1 MVNFRFIHAAD
12 LHLDSPLIGLAKKSE
27 DCAAHLDDASR
38 RAFDNLVALAID
50 EDCRLIVIAGDIF
63 DGQWRD
69 YQTGLFFADRMRRL
83 RQAGIRV
90 IIIAGNHDAE
100 NRFASRLEYSD
111 NVRLLS
117 QRTPE
122 SVPIEEL
129 AVVVHGQSFP
139 QRDVVDNLALAYP
152 SPVPGRFNIG
162 LLHTACGGSEGHAS
176 YAPCTV
182 AQLVNHGYQYW
193 ALGHVHTRQEL
204 AKAPYIVYPG
214 NLQGRSVRE
223 AGPKGATLVEV
234 VDGGVTRIEHRALDV
249 IRWTVEDVNLT
260 GMEAREALLPAVRES
275 IERAY
280 AGCDGRA
287 LAMRL
292 RVVGSTVLHAEL
304 AATAA
309 SVREEIETLAA
320 SIASDIWIEKVE
332 VRTSPSAA
340 STGADPTVA
349 GRLRHAVECLA
360 ADPWLAERLEA
371 RLAEIKLKLPAG
383 AQSDALFQMLR
394 AEGPERARTLALAMI
409 DRGQG

>member
-27 DCAAHLDDASR
+27 DCAARLDDASR
-38 RAFDNLVALAID
+38 WAFDNLVALAI
-50 EDCRLIVIAGDIF
+50 EEECRLIVIAGDIF

-69 YQTGLFFADRMRRL
+69 YRTGLFFLERMRRL
-83 RQAGIRV
+83 RQANIRV
-90 IIIAGNHDAE
+90 IIIAGNHDAA

-117 QRTPE
+117 QRHPE
-122 SVPIEEL
+122 SVVIEEL
-129 AVVVHGQSFP
+129 GVVVHGQSFP
-139 QRDVVDNLALAYP
+139 QRDVMDNLALAYP

-162 LLHTACGGSEGHAS
+162 LLHTACGGSEGHPS

-193 ALGHVHTRQEL
+193 ALGHIHTRQEL
-204 AKAPYIVYPG
+204 SKAPYIVYPG

-223 AGPKGATLVEV
+223 TGPKGATLVEV
-234 VDGGVTRIEHRALDV
+234 VDGGVARIEHRALDV
-249 IRWTVEDVNLT
+249 VRWSVEDVKLT
-260 GMEAREALLPAVRES
+260 GMETREALLPAVRES
-275 IERAY
+275 IERAF

-292 RVVGSTVLHAEL
+292 RVMGATRLHAEL

-340 STGADPTVA
+340 SADVDPTVA

-360 ADPWLAERLEA
+360 ADPFLAARLEVL
-371 RLAEIKLKLPAG
+371 LAEIKIKLPAE
-383 AQSDALFQMLR
+383 AQRDALFQMLR
-394 AEGPERARTLALAMI
+394 AEGPEKARALALAII
-409 DRGQG
+409 DRGQA